1 MWHRIALGRRPE
13 TVTATPQPL
22 RRLRIGIRRLFQ
34 APHWPCDVLVVT
46 GRRSSRR
53 HRTFMS
59 IERPCFGA
67 PTGAATGRPGR
78 REGFGFR
85 HEPSF
90 LRRCKPILR
99 WPAGAVE
106 TAGTVRT
113 TGMRGLLKTI
123 RRTIK
128 TPGRTTHRRTI
139 KTIAGRTVKP
149 IVVSI
154 EPTRWGAVATGWP
167 ASERVVIIRSTGK
180 VSETF
185 AVVGPQV
192 SEAFAVVGDR

>member
-1 MWHRIALGRRPE
+1 
-13 TVTATPQPL
+13 
-22 RRLRIGIRRLFQ
+22 
-34 APHWPCDVLVVT
+34 
-46 GRRSSRR
+46 
-53 HRTFMS
+53 
-59 IERPCFGA
+59 
-67 PTGAATGRPGR
+67 
-78 REGFGFR
+78 
-85 HEPSF
+85 
-90 LRRCKPILR
+90 
-99 WPAGAVE
+99 
-106 TAGTVRT
+106 
-113 TGMRGLLKTI
+113 MRGLLKTI

-139 KTIAGRTVKP
+139 KTIAGRTIKP

>member
-1 MWHRIALGRRPE
+1 MWHRIALGRWPE

-67 PTGAATGRPGR
+67 PTGSATGRPGR

-90 LRRCKPILR
+90 LRWCKPILR
-99 WPAGAVE
+99 RPPGAVE
-106 TAGTVRT
+106 TAGTGWT

-180 VSETF
+180 VSEAF